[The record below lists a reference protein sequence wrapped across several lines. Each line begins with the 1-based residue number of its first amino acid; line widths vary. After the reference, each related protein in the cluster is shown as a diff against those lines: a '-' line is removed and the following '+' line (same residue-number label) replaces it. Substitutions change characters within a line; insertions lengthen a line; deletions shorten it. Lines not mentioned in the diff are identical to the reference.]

1 MTARGTDQSCSLY
14 PAVSFFAGLGTPF
27 APPGRNEN
35 REGTIFL
42 RSVFHGFRDG
52 PQRSRAAPPAA
63 TFRGPVEDPPW
74 RDGAEGKYSPPAS
87 PAAEAFMLTRIRRHD
102 KPWRASE

>member
-63 TFRGPVEDPPW
+63 TFRRPG
-74 RDGAEGKYSPPAS
+74 GAETANGTANIEQGTPNT
-87 PAAEAFMLTRIRRHD
+87 E
-102 KPWRASE
+102 